1 MGEIFVNGKRLAALQ
16 EQLSVLDYIPLGGCV
31 LQRDGTIL
39 FWNTTL
45 ERWTNLPRT
54 EAVGLKIDD
63 ALPYFKQFDYV
74 HNFQK
79 TFDQGATLTF
89 SLQNVLPFV
98 SCEAAN
104 RHLQVQSMTVT
115 PLPPIDETGFNALLT
130 IQNGTALSQQPYSPF
145 LEQAIAEEHSL
156 LEAQPHHLAYNSD
169 LCNQRNQQNYD
180 CLQDLRY
187 QQERTIDRI
196 VQRIRESLNLKEL
209 LQTAVS
215 EIQQFLQ
222 VDRVLIYRLSSAD
235 SIGRII
241 AEAGQPD
248 LPSLLEWTRENAPLG
263 QLVCGEYLQF
273 YGQQDQQQ
281 VWADSDITK
290 SGLNP
295 SYVQFLRQFFVKARL
310 CIPIFGTEIK
320 GADAAK
326 ATEFPKAIGK
336 IQSNFQSNLWGW
348 LVAHDCQ
355 TTRQWTAEEIHLL
368 RHLES
373 QLAVAIHQSE
383 LHQQVHQLNI
393 NLERQVYVRTLELQ
407 QALNFEATLKRITDK
422 VRDSL
427 DEQQI
432 LRTVVNELAKALEVR
447 YCDTSL
453 YDFHSGIPMLQC
465 SYVGDNPL
473 PETVQ
478 QHLPIEQFPEIYNQL
493 FQGQYVPFCR
503 LPFTENAPR
512 LAIFACPVV
521 HEQEVLGDLWLFKSG
536 ASSFSELE
544 VRLAEQVANQC
555 AIAIRQAQL
564 YKAAHERAEELARLN
579 RLKDDFLSTI
589 SHELRTPIASIQMVL
604 QTLALLFVFDQE
616 AEQDHDSQTELK
628 YTNISEGDRA
638 SSQKGSFQQVREYFH
653 ILEKECQREA
663 KLIDDLLDLTR
674 LDAGTEPLMLVPV
687 QLQNWL
693 PYIAETF
700 ERQIAEHQQTLS
712 FELPDNLPTLTT
724 DRTILERIVI
734 ELLNNACKYTPL
746 GGAITVSV
754 NFSECQASN
763 LAQCPIQTI
772 QICVSNTGIEIPANE
787 LPHVFDKFYRIPSND
802 PWRYGGTGLGLAL
815 VKRMAEYLGGNIQ
828 VESQHNI
835 TCFRLELAIEE
846 RNY

>member
-1 MGEIFVNGKRLAALQ
+1 MGKIFVIGKRLTALQ
-16 EQLSVLDYIPLGGCV
+16 HQLNVLDYVPLGECV
-31 LQRDGTIL
+31 LQRDGIVL
-39 FWNTTL
+39 FWNAAL

-54 EAVGLKIDD
+54 EAVGRKIDD
-63 ALPYFKQFDYV
+63 LLPYFKQFDYISDL
-74 HNFQK
+74 QK
-79 TFDQGATLTF
+79 TFDQGAILTF
-89 SLQNVLPFV
+89 SFQNASPLT
-98 SCEAAN
+98 SCAIAN
-104 RHLQVQSMTVT
+104 QHLQQITIT
-115 PLPPIDETGFNALLT
+115 PIPAIVGTGFNALLT
-130 IQNGTALSQQPYSPF
+130 IQDSTCLFNQFYQSFIVQTIEEDSLSENQ
-145 LEQAIAEEHSL
+145 L
-156 LEAQPHHLAYNSD
+156 HHLLPSQDAN
-169 LCNQRNQQNYD
+169 NQQNFEQQQNLY
-180 CLQDLRY
+180 Y
-187 QQERTIDRI
+187 QTERTVDRI
-196 VQRIRESLNLKEL
+196 VQRIRQSLNLKEI

-215 EIQQFLQ
+215 EIQHFLQ
-222 VDRVLIYRLSSAD
+222 VDRVLIYRLGSAD
-235 SIGRII
+235 YLGRIV
-241 AEAGQPD
+241 AEAGQPN
-248 LPSLLEWTRENAPLG
+248 LPSLLDWTRKNAPLG
-263 QLVCGEYLQF
+263 QLECGEYLQF

-295 SYVQFLRQFFVKARL
+295 SYIQFLRQFSVKARL

-320 GADAAK
+320 EADAAK
-326 ATEFPKAIGK
+326 PGLPKSIGK
-336 IQSNFQSNLWGW
+336 MQSNLWGW
-348 LVAHDCQ
+348 LVAHDCHA
-355 TTRQWTAEEIHLL
+355 TRQWTAEEIHLL

-432 LRTVVNELAKALEVR
+432 LRTVVNELAKALEAR

-453 YDFHSGIPMLQC
+453 YDFHSGVPTLQC
-465 SYVGDNPL
+465 SYVGDDPL
-473 PETVQ
+473 PEMVQ
-478 QHLPIEQFPEIYNQL
+478 QHLPIEQFPEIYTQL

-503 LPFTENAPR
+503 LPFVEDAPR
-512 LAIFACPVV
+512 LAIFACPIV

-544 VRLAEQVANQC
+544 VRLVEQVANQC

-604 QTLALLFVFDQE
+604 QTLALRFVLDSE
-616 AEQDHDSQTELK
+616 TEQNHDSQSESEAA
-628 YTNISEGDRA
+628 NASEGDRA
-638 SSQKGSFQQVREYFH
+638 ITQQGKIQQVHEYFH

-674 LDAGTEPLMLVPV
+674 LDAGTEPLVLVPV
-687 QLQNWL
+687 TLQNWL

-700 ERQIAEHQQTLS
+700 ERQIAEHQQSLA
-712 FELPDNLPTLTT
+712 FDLPDNLPTLTT
-724 DRTILERIVI
+724 DLTILERIVI

-746 GGAITVSV
+746 GGAITVSAR
-754 NFSECQASN
+754 FSACRPSQLS
-763 LAQCPIQTI
+763 QCPILQTI
-772 QICVSNTGIEIPANE
+772 QICVSNTGIEIPATE
-787 LPHVFDKFYRIPSND
+787 LPYVFDKFYRIPSND

-828 VESQHNI
+828 VESQNNI
-835 TCFRLELAIEE
+835 TCFRLELAIEQE
-846 RNY
+846 NI